1 MDVLIARQPI
11 LDAHRKLYGYEL
23 LFRSDPGSNSFDGTS
38 AAAATMQ
45 VLSNTLLSIGADK
58 LLGGKKA
65 FINFDHGLLLESM
78 HLTLPRESLVIEVLE
93 TVAPTAELLA
103 LCQSIQQQGYTL
115 ALDDFADSP
124 DYAPFARMANVI
136 KVDMRLS
143 SREEQERLLSTYK
156 RPGVLMLA
164 EKVES
169 DDEFQWARTAGY
181 DLFQG
186 YFFARPVVV
195 QTQQIPAVKI
205 TCLRLLREVQQG
217 ILDLERVRRLIQE
230 DVSLTYRWLRYAN
243 SALFQ
248 RREKFESITRA
259 LVALGED
266 NVRRWA
272 ALATLPMLAT
282 EKPTEL
288 VNLSLVRARFC
299 EQLARSANHA
309 SPSDAFL
316 MGMFSL
322 LDALVDQPLDA
333 ALRSLDLK
341 PEITDALLGSAPPA
355 AFLPSLDQLVRAYEV
370 GNWDQVDQWSRKCRI
385 PPAAIGEAYLESTAW
400 AGNILHSA

>member
-1 MDVLIARQPI
+1 
-11 LDAHRKLYGYEL
+11 
-23 LFRSDPGSNSFDGTS
+23 
-38 AAAATMQ
+38 
-45 VLSNTLLSIGADK
+45 
-58 LLGGKKA
+58 
-65 FINFDHGLLLESM
+65 
-78 HLTLPRESLVIEVLE
+78 
-93 TVAPTAELLA
+93 VAPTAELLA

-143 SREEQERLLSTYK
+143 SREEQKRLLHTYK

-169 DDEFQWARTAGY
+169 DGEFQWAREAGY

-186 YFFARPVVV
+186 YFFARPVVM

-248 RREKFESITRA
+248 QREKFASITRA

-266 NVRRWA
+266 NIRRWA

-282 EKPTEL
+282 EKPNEL

-299 EQLARSANHA
+299 EQLARSANQG

-322 LDALVDQPLDA
+322 LDALVDQPLDV

-341 PEITDALLGSAPPA
+341 PEITGALLGTAPPA

-370 GNWDQVDQWSRKCRI
+370 GDWDQVDRWSRKCGI
-385 PPAAIGEAYLESTAW
+385 TPAAIGDAYIESTAW
-400 AGNILHSA
+400 AGHILHSA